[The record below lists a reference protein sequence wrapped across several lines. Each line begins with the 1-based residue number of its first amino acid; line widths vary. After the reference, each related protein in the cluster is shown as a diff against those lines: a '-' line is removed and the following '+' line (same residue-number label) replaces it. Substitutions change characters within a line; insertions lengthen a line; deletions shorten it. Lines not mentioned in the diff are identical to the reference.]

1 MKTRFSTTTKKL
13 GNRHRSAVCA
23 RKNAVPTRL
32 KPMQLSIG
40 GSGRRGWPQSLGTA
54 STADGTRP
62 MKREER
68 DSRARRLRG
77 PPAPHRP
84 QPPADRS
91 SSMTRRCGS
100 RRSRRDAPPKGFFC
114 FIILASGN
122 RGIIGPSPHLQPM
135 QLARD
140 WSIPFLGLVLVLVG
154 LLLGTVCFLIPS
166 SRLYGP
172 FDPDSFSQSLHSW
185 CVVAPIE
192 WIKKQSFF
200 TVFRVNEVRWWV
212 QILLLIRIHP
222 AKQWT
227 VYVRWHYYDYA
238 NEFRENKFW
247 YLPSFTALDS
257 ILRVL
262 IEFQWIFVRYWPV
275 LQLWFTGF
283 PWVSIGFQVDTSN
296 EIGWVFF
303 NRVQSIF
310 FLFSERIFH
319 LIGLTVGWLSND
331 MPDVL
336 CYFMDFSQSETV
348 FFVYGLID
356 KIMFRVSADLRKRT
370 C

>member
-192 WIKKQSFF
+192 WIKNSLFLQCLELTRFGGEFKFSFWF
-200 TVFRVNEVRWWV
+200 EFIQLSNGQFMYGGTTTITQTNFAKINSGIYRVSLHWIRFYESWSSSNGFSSDIG
-212 QILLLIRIHP
+212 QFFNFGLLGFL
-222 AKQWT
+222 
-227 VYVRWHYYDYA
+227 
-238 NEFRENKFW
+238 
-247 YLPSFTALDS
+247 
-257 ILRVL
+257 
-262 IEFQWIFVRYWPV
+262 
-275 LQLWFTGF
+275 GF
-283 PWVSIGFQVDTSN
+283 PL
-296 EIGWVFF
+296 VFK
-303 NRVQSIF
+303 
-310 FLFSERIFH
+310 
-319 LIGLTVGWLSND
+319 LIPA
-331 MPDVL
+331 M
-336 CYFMDFSQSETV
+336 
-348 FFVYGLID
+348 
-356 KIMFRVSADLRKRT
+356 K
-370 C
+370 